1 MGSWGVKN
9 FENDAACDFIGL
21 EIRKYSHQVKEAV
34 DKFEYYEVF
43 YKCNEKIIAIID
55 ILSALVKL
63 GESAS
68 FLPELEEIRRWKKL
82 YMEYWERLVMDN
94 WNEDC
99 REPRRKALIESF
111 DHLISAAKT
120 NK

>member
-9 FENDAACDFIGL
+9 FDNDTACDFIGL
-21 EIRKYSHQVKEAV
+21 EIRKYSYQVKEAV

-43 YKCNEKIIAIID
+43 YRCNEKIIATID

-63 GESAS
+63 GESAN
-68 FLPELEEIRRWKKL
+68 FLPELKEIHRWKKL
-82 YMEYWERLVMDN
+82 YMKYWDKLVCES

-99 REPRRKALIESF
+99 REPRRKVLEESF
-111 DHLISAAKT
+111 DRLIALAKN